1 MRSGRPREFDVD
13 QVLDRAMRV
22 FWQHGYE
29 GAALSDLTAAMGIN
43 RPSLYAAYGNKESL
57 FEQVL
62 QRYSEQV
69 TGYVR
74 EALEQPTVRE
84 VVEHLLRGTVRA
96 TTSRGGPKGCLT
108 VHGALA
114 CGPESEVARAELAR
128 WRRALETSIRARLR
142 RGQQEGD
149 LPPTAHPAELSRY
162 VATVMQGIAV
172 QAAGGTSR
180 AALLR
185 TVDLTMIAWDAMT
198 ANSAG

>member
-13 QVLDRAMRV
+13 EVLDRAMRV

-29 GAALSDLTAAMGIN
+29 GAAMSGLTSAMGIN

-57 FEQVL
+57 FGQVL
-62 QRYSEQV
+62 ERYSEQV
-69 TGYVR
+69 AGYAW

-84 VVEHLLRGTVRA
+84 VVEHLLRGAVQA
-96 TTSRGGPKGCLT
+96 TTSRGRPKGCLT
-108 VHGALA
+108 VQGALA
-114 CGPESEVARAELAR
+114 CGPDGEVARAELAQ
-128 WRRALETSIRARLR
+128 WRHAAEGTMRARLR

-149 LPPTAHPAELSRY
+149 LPETADPAELARY
-162 VATVMQGIAV
+162 VATMVQGISV

-185 TVDLTMIAWDAMT
+185 TVEMTMVAWDALT
-198 ANSAG
+198 AA